1 MLAES
6 PPNISPRNDLQLPF
20 RKGDSLDDAHLW
32 QNVKRDNELAFS
44 ILYRKY
50 TQRLYNYG
58 MHSCNDHD
66 LVMDCL
72 QELFVSIWDK
82 RRNLTTVHSV
92 SSYLFKSFRHL
103 VLKKLSWRKK
113 FLRTLEANQDKNF
126 EIVLPVEALI
136 EKGEDQ
142 AEQSEKLRRCLVALT
157 SRQREAI
164 FLKFYN
170 DLSYSDI
177 ASIMELQVDSV
188 YNIISKSIDS
198 LRQMLKAFVV
208 SGVIAG
214 LSVIFH

>member
-6 PPNISPRNDLQLPF
+6 PPNISQRKDPLLPF
-20 RKGDSLDDAHLW
+20 RKGDSLDDVHLW

-44 ILYRKY
+44 VLYRKY

-58 MHSCNDHD
+58 MHSCHDHD

-82 RRNLTTVHSV
+82 RKNLTTVHSV
-92 SSYLFKSFRHL
+92 SSYLFKSFRRL
-103 VLKKLSWRKK
+103 LMKKLSWRKR
-113 FLRTLEANQDKNF
+113 FLQTLEANQEKYF
-126 EIVLPVEALI
+126 EVILPVEALI

-142 AEQSEKLRRCLVALT
+142 EEQSERIRRSLVALT
-157 SRQREAI
+157 KRQREAI
-164 FLKFYN
+164 FLRFYN

-188 YNIISKSIDS
+188 YNIISKAIDS
-198 LRQMLKAFVV
+198 LRQKLKTFVF
-208 SGVIAG
+208 SGLITI
-214 LSVIFH
+214 LLILQ

>member
-6 PPNISPRNDLQLPF
+6 PPNILHRNEPGVSSAKPDF
-20 RKGDSLDDAHLW
+20 LDDVHLW

-50 TQRLYNYG
+50 TQPLYNYG
-58 MHSCNDHD
+58 MQSCRDRD

-82 RRNLTTVHSV
+82 RKNLTPVHSV
-92 SSYLFKSFRHL
+92 GSYLFKSFRRLL
-103 VLKKLSWRKK
+103 VKKISWRRK
-113 FLRTLEANQDKNF
+113 FMQAIEANQEKYF
-126 EIVLPVEALI
+126 EIVLPAEALI
-136 EKGEDQ
+136 ESGELQ
-142 AEQSEKLRRCLVALT
+142 QEQSEKLSRGLKRLT
-157 SRQREAI
+157 KRQREAV

-188 YNIISKSIDS
+188 YNIISKAIDS
-198 LRQMLKAFVV
+198 LRQQLSTVI
-208 SGVIAG
+208 VIAVCAIF
-214 LSVIFH
+214 LS